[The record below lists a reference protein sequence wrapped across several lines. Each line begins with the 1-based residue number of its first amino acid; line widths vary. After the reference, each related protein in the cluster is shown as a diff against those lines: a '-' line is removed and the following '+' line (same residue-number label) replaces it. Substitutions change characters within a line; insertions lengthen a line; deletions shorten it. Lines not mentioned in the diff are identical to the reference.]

1 MLAMQGSIRIPTP
14 IPGDQTSTASVSAQ
28 RQQHLP
34 LTPPQTPDT
43 SLISSSNT
51 DVYEPPATIPELDLD
66 ATSPGERLSLG
77 VQTDEASIDE
87 GSKYAWRKGMTDS
100 EKDAREAWLAGARG
114 RRGLRIVIVTENFLP
129 KVDGVTRTLSRLL
142 EHLTLSGHQCILLGP
157 SSTLSSY
164 ASHPLVGTLGIPLVV
179 YPGLKL
185 NFLRPKFLSVIR
197 DWEPDVVHFVDPI
210 WLGAQTILA
219 MELGWAGDNWLGQ
232 DGPELGKGL
241 GGAVVASY
249 HTNLATYATLF
260 GISFLTPVIWAF
272 QSCLYS
278 KLLLTLC
285 PSPSTRSMLESQGFD
300 GVRLWPRGVDLSQF
314 GQRKRCAALRA
325 SWGIATA
332 APTKHGDELVLNAAM
347 PEKRGMEDKMVG
359 MGQQGLMTPPM
370 TPWNGPVDGPAQ
382 QSGDTNILGS
392 TTGDK
397 NERAVILYVGRISWE
412 KNLHLLLA
420 AYSHLVTSLRADKAS
435 SIDHVPKLVFV
446 GDGPARS
453 DLEERCRKENWDAVF
468 MGHRQGE
475 ELARCYA
482 SGDIFAFPS
491 FTETFGQVVLEALA
505 SGLPVVGLDAEGTRD
520 LVSHESTGLLLSLP
534 TPAQNQL
541 QQPEPTWAEAC
552 NPSSKYFDGLARQY
566 AELLMKSVRDTR
578 LRKEMGT
585 RASTEGIK
593 GYTWWDAMEACV
605 DGYRESM
612 RLARSNRSL
621 QVVPHSP
628 SEDLS
633 EKNITITPPAK
644 ARRGLSLV
652 NRVVSRRLAYK
663 PHQAQDKRTIGLRR
677 RWRKSQGKEGWFSLM
692 TLLKLVMALCLMY
705 ALFAHHRAKLNSF
718 MDKEVMAY

>member
-1 MLAMQGSIRIPTP
+1 MTGVPTP
-14 IPGDQTSTASVSAQ
+14 IPGDMPPPGISAQ
-28 RQQHLP
+28 KQQYLP

-43 SLISSSNT
+43 SLISGT
-51 DVYEPPATIPELDLD
+51 HADQHEPPETIPELDLD
-66 ATSPGERLSLG
+66 ALVEEARSSPY
-77 VQTDEASIDE
+77 ASEDNDD
-87 GSKYAWRKGMTDS
+87 SAARFAWRKGMTES
-100 EKDAREAWLAGARG
+100 EKDAREAWLAGSRG

-260 GISFLTPVIWAF
+260 GMSFLTPVIWAF
-272 QSCLYS
+272 QTCLYS

-285 PSPSTRSMLESQGFD
+285 PSPSTRSMLESQGFE

-314 GQRKRCAALRA
+314 GPSKRCASLRA
-325 SWGIATA
+325 SWGTA
-332 APTKHGDELVLNAAM
+332 KKASHCDDKVLQGKHLANEITVI
-347 PEKRGMEDKMVG
+347 
-359 MGQQGLMTPPM
+359 QQGLMTPPM
-370 TPWNGPVDGPAQ
+370 TPWNGPIDG
-382 QSGDTNILGS
+382 QSSVPGTAD
-392 TTGDK
+392 
-397 NERAVILYVGRISWE
+397 ERAVILYVGRISWE
-412 KNLHLLLA
+412 KNLHLLLS
-420 AYSHLVTSLRADKAS
+420 AYSHIVS
-435 SIDHVPKLVFV
+435 SNCRIPKLVFV
-446 GDGPARS
+446 GDGPARA
-453 DLEERCRKENWDAVF
+453 DLEERCKKENWDAVF
-468 MGHRQGE
+468 MGHKQGE

-534 TPAQNQL
+534 EPSSEKASTR
-541 QQPEPTWAEAC
+541 PTWAEAC
-552 NPSSKYFDGLARQY
+552 SPSSKYFDNLSRKY
-566 AELLMKSVRDTR
+566 AELLMRPVQDER
-578 LRKEMGT
+578 LKKAMGRK
-585 RASTEGIK
+585 ASTEGIK
-593 GYTWWDAMEACV
+593 GYTWWDAMETCV

-612 RLARSNRSL
+612 QMARSKRSL
-621 QVVPHSP
+621 QVIPHSP
-628 SEDLS
+628 SEQA
-633 EKNITITPPAK
+633 IPIIPPAK

-663 PHQAQDKRTIGLRR
+663 PRVHDGRGLGVRR
-677 RWRKSQGKEGWFSLM
+677 QWRKGQGKDGWTSLM
-692 TLLKLVMALCLMY
+692 TLLKVVMALCLLY
-705 ALFAHHRAKLNSF
+705 ALFAHHRVKLDTF
-718 MDKEVMAY
+718 MEKEVMIAY